1 MRAMGI
7 NSLLIAAEE
16 YIALA
21 TKAAREKRE
30 SLPGGSELKWE
41 LLELESE
48 LRQAHEHL
56 VHAQIATDRLR
67 VEETQHRL
75 LDEKTRHQQ

>member
-1 MRAMGI
+1 MRAIEI

-16 YIALA
+16 YAILA

-30 SLPGGSELKWE
+30 SLPKGSELRWE

-56 VHAQIATDRLR
+56 IHAQIAADRLR

-75 LDEKTRHQQ
+75 LVEKTKHQQ